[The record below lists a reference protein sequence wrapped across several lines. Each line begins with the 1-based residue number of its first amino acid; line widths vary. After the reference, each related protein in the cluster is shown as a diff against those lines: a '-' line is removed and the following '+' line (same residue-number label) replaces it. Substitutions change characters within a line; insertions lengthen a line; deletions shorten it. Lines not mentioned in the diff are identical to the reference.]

1 METNRLNPNIVGVQK
16 NRKASL
22 NTFKKTSNSSFND
35 ILEKKVANNKILGKK
50 DNVVFSKHANLRLEQ
65 RNIKL
70 TDEDIKNISNAVD
83 KASEKN
89 IKNSLIMMDDM
100 ALIANVKSRTIVTI
114 VDSIKDKVFTN
125 VDGVVSI

>member
-1 METNRLNPNIVGVQK
+1 METNKLNPNIIGIQK
-16 NRKASL
+16 NRKVSL
-22 NTFKKTSNSSFND
+22 GTVKKNNNSSFND
-35 ILEKKVANNKILGKK
+35 ILEKKVEKSLEKK
-50 DNVVFSKHANLRLEQ
+50 ENIIFSKHANLRLEQ

-83 KASEKN
+83 KADEKN
-89 IKNSLIMMDDM
+89 IKNSLIMMDNI

-114 VDSIKDKVFTN
+114 VDSVKDKVFTN